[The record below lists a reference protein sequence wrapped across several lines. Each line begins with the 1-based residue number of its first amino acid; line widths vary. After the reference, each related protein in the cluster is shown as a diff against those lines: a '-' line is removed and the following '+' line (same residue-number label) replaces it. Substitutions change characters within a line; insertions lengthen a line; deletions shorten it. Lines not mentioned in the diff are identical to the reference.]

1 MIVPAWPLD
10 ERQRL
15 ASLRGLH
22 LLDTPVEERF
32 DRLTRLAQRLF
43 DVPIAIISLV
53 DEHRQWFKSRIGVDV
68 AQTPRAISFCGHVI
82 LDDGLFEVSDA
93 LADPRFAQNPMV
105 IGEPHIRFYAAC
117 PLTSLD
123 GQRIGAFCIKDTRPR
138 VLSEAE
144 RQALWD
150 LARITEREINVTEL
164 ATKDELTGLSNRRGF
179 MMMAE
184 HALTLSARRRR
195 SGVLAYL
202 DLNGFKSIND
212 ELGHAEG
219 DVALKLIGQA
229 IQETFRVNDISAR
242 LGGDEFVILF
252 PRSRPE
258 AATALLRRLRNRLRV
273 LCQDKPYEIE
283 FACGLVEWHPD
294 QSTSLEQLL
303 MEADQ
308 RMYRDKHGM
317 AAASLVLPGSQPVAE
332 SEPSH
337 A

>member
-10 ERQRL
+10 EAQRL

-22 LLDTPVEERF
+22 LLDTPIEERF

-43 DVPIAIISLV
+43 DTPIAIISLV

-68 AQTPRAISFCGHVI
+68 TQTPRAISFCGHVI

-93 LADPRFAQNPMV
+93 LNDPRFVDNPMV
-105 IGEPHIRFYAAC
+105 TGEPYIRFYAAC

-138 VLSEAE
+138 TLSKSE

-164 ATKDELTGLSNRRGF
+164 ATRDELTGLSNRRGF

-184 HALTLSARRRR
+184 HALTLCASRDKSAM
-195 SGVLAYL
+195 LAYL
-202 DLNGFKSIND
+202 DLNSFKAIND

-219 DVALKLIGQA
+219 DVALKLMAQA
-229 IQETFRVNDISAR
+229 MQETFRVNDLTAR
-242 LGGDEFVILF
+242 LGGDEFVVMF
-252 PRSRPE
+252 PRSRPQ
-258 AATALLRRLRNRLRV
+258 AAEALLKRLRIRLHQ

-283 FACGLVEWHPD
+283 FACGTVTWDPEQPTTLD
-294 QSTSLEQLL
+294 QLL
-303 MEADQ
+303 AQAD
-308 RMYRDKHGM
+308 RLMYQNKADMGAQEM
-317 AAASLVLPGSQPVAE
+317 VP
-332 SEPSH
+332 SEP